1 MRTTIELA
9 PELHESVRRLAQRL
23 NLSTAKLLGHLV
35 ERGLSAQGDETLPSA
50 RSGRFQVIARAE
62 GQAKVSSARVQKV
75 IDEEGI
81 L

>member
-1 MRTTIELA
+1 MRTTIELE

-23 NLSTAKLLGHLV
+23 NLSTSKLLGHLV
-35 ERGLSAQGDETLPSA
+35 ARGLSAQGDETLPTA
-50 RSGRFQVIARAE
+50 RSGRFQVIAST
-62 GQAKVSSARVQKV
+62 GTPAKVSSARIQKV